1 MSSAPLR
8 SPVNREAVGDLR
20 GWLQLALLLAEGLVV
35 PAATAVTYIVALRLR
50 GAEFIA
56 QYALVLAWTAV
67 FQGAANFGLP
77 QYLLREAGK
86 LGGAAG
92 KLIVHALLLGGMATA
107 AAMAAM
113 ICTVRLFGY
122 PAPLEAALFVG
133 ALVMPPLMVSLACR
147 SVFLAA
153 RRAFLILTIA
163 SVETALVICGSLYG
177 IVSGRPVVWLV
188 YSLVAGKAV
197 NAVTSLLFVR
207 RHARGYHQLDPD
219 CFRALRGPLF
229 AFALSD
235 GLGFLTTRIS
245 VILLSKIGTLSALGV
260 YASVSKLLELA
271 WIVPAIFGQFLMP
284 RIARSFQT
292 RGDHD
297 LGDFTHVLRLMYGI
311 VVAASVGGALF
322 AEPILALV
330 FGSQAKGGG
339 SILRWLMVYLVLD
352 AMDMLQGI
360 VLKCAGLQATDVRI
374 YVSNLAGNVASA
386 LVLMPMF
393 GGVGAAAARCLGV
406 CCSLILRGVYVSRRL
421 VRIPWLSLVGSPMVG
436 SSVLA
441 VALRP
446 FLGSTR
452 PFVLMAGYAVA
463 AGILL
468 VYWATRPQ
476 LGPRPG
482 A

>member
-1 MSSAPLR
+1 
-8 SPVNREAVGDLR
+8 
-20 GWLQLALLLAEGLVV
+20 
-35 PAATAVTYIVALRLR
+35 
-50 GAEFIA
+50 
-56 QYALVLAWTAV
+56 
-67 FQGAANFGLP
+67 
-77 QYLLREAGK
+77 
-86 LGGAAG
+86 
-92 KLIVHALLLGGMATA
+92 
-107 AAMAAM
+107 
-113 ICTVRLFGY
+113 
-122 PAPLEAALFVG
+122 
-133 ALVMPPLMVSLACR
+133 
-147 SVFLAA
+147 
-153 RRAFLILTIA
+153 
-163 SVETALVICGSLYG
+163 
-177 IVSGRPVVWLV
+177 
-188 YSLVAGKAV
+188 
-197 NAVTSLLFVR
+197 
-207 RHARGYHQLDPD
+207 
-219 CFRALRGPLF
+219 
-229 AFALSD
+229 
-235 GLGFLTTRIS
+235 
-245 VILLSKIGTLSALGV
+245 
-260 YASVSKLLELA
+260 VSKLLELA

-374 YVSNLAGNVASA
+374 HVSNLAGNVASS

-421 VRIPWLSLVGSPMVG
+421 VRIPWLSLVGSPVVG
-436 SSVLA
+436 SSALA